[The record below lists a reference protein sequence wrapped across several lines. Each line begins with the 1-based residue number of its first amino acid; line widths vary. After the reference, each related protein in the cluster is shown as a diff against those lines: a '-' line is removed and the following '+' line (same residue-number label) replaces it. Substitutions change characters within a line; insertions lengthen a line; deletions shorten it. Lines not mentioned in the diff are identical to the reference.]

1 MTISSKISDALASL
15 QSQVGAASPLNKA
28 SSATITALKLNAA
41 QLVDDVEAA
50 LVTTSL
56 LDTWV
61 APADA
66 QSITSGFLDVL
77 TSAQDQSTLSY
88 IRGVTGRVASNLDQL
103 Q

>member
-15 QSQVGAASPLNKA
+15 QSQVGAANPLNKA
-28 SSATITALKLNAA
+28 SSATIAALKLNAA
-41 QLVDDVEAA
+41 QLVDDVQTE
-50 LVTTSL
+50 LVAKSL

-61 APADA
+61 APSDA

-77 TSAQDQSTLSY
+77 TAAEDQSTLSY
-88 IRGVTGRVASNLDQL
+88 LRGVTGRVASNLDQL